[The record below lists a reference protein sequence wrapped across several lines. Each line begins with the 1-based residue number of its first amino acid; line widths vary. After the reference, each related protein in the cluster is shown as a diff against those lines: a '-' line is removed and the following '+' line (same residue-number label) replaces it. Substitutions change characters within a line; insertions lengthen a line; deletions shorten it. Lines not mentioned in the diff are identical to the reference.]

1 MSAPAPPRERRP
13 PMDARIRAR
22 RRAVAA
28 AGARRRRRIALS
40 VLAVVLLAAGAAAVS
55 YSPLFAVDEVRVVGV
70 AGERAET
77 AEALAAVRPGERLLS
92 VDLDRVA
99 ADVAVLP
106 WVQDVSVSRV
116 PPSTVQVA
124 VVPREPVAVVALPGA
139 SWLVDAEGYVVGGGT
154 SPDLVVIDAPNS
166 VLPGAGAQASDLAV
180 RNALEVHRQ
189 LPGPIRALVARYEAP
204 SDRGLRLR
212 LEVDDVWV
220 RFGRA
225 ERVPAKA
232 QVIGLL
238 LDQAKEQAELTG
250 AEGLGVAEL
259 DVRAPDNPVLVPRT
273 AAPAEG

>member
-1 MSAPAPPRERRP
+1 MSAPAPSREQRP
-13 PMDARIRAR
+13 AMDARIRAR

-40 VLAVVLLAAGAAAVS
+40 VLAVALLVAGAVAVS

-70 AGERAET
+70 TGERAET
-77 AEALAAVRPGERLLS
+77 VETLAAVRPGERLLS
-92 VDLDRVA
+92 VDLGRVA
-99 ADVAVLP
+99 ADVTVLP
-106 WVQDVSVSRV
+106 WVREVAVSRV
-116 PPSTVQVA
+116 PPSTVEVA

-139 SWLVDAEGYVVGGGT
+139 SWLLDAEGFVVGGGT
-154 SPDLVVIDAPNS
+154 APDLVVIDAPNS

-189 LPGPIRALVARYEAP
+189 LPGPIRALVERYEAP
-204 SDRGLRLR
+204 SDRGLRLG
-212 LEVDDVWV
+212 LTVDDVWV

-238 LDQAKEQAELTG
+238 LDQAREQAELSG
-250 AEGLGVAEL
+250 VEDLGVAEL
-259 DVRAPDNPVLVPRT
+259 DVRAPDNPVLVPR
-273 AAPAEG
+273 AADDPET